1 MNNLERQYVQKMN
14 FIMLAIL
21 SVHFPVLVGLAYFLK
36 ADIFLTAGLSLVLL
50 AGPILLFVLN
60 KSSRVAS
67 LAMGV
72 ALMGFSAL
80 LIHVT
85 SGMIEMHFH
94 IFVGL
99 ALLIIFA
106 NPWVIVA
113 AAATIAVH
121 HVGFWLFLPKSVFNY
136 EASFGIVVIHAVF
149 VVLESIPS
157 VYVSYKFKKIIV
169 NQGSVIEELKVLTL
183 NINTSSSESTSQ
195 SQQLSASSQEQ
206 AHAVQQTAASLE
218 EINSMVKQN
227 NRNATNASELSVNSS
242 LAAKDGEK
250 NMREL
255 IELMNTISQSSNK
268 IKDITSLIDDIAFQT
283 NLLALN
289 AAVEAAR
296 AGEQGRGFAVV
307 AEAVRTLSQ
316 RSAQA
321 AKEISSLIAQ
331 SVQQV
336 EIGKKKT
343 DQSGESLI
351 KIVNSIESLKNL
363 NKEISS
369 ATEEQSIGIEQ
380 IKLAVDKID
389 ETTQKNAQIAQMTNE
404 SSQQISGQIRK
415 LDHLV
420 EELLKAS

>member
-1 MNNLERQYVQKMN
+1 MNNLERRYVQKMN
-14 FIMLAIL
+14 IIIL
-21 SVHFPVLVGLAYFLK
+21 SILVAHFPVLIGLAYYLK
-36 ADIFLTAGLSLVLL
+36 SDVVLTSVLSVALL
-50 AGPILLFVLN
+50 AGPTLLFALK

-67 LAMGV
+67 MAMGV

-85 SGMIEMHFH
+85 GGVIEMHFH

-106 NPWVIVA
+106 NPWVVVA

-121 HVGFWLFLPKSVFNY
+121 HVGFWLYLPKSVFNY
-136 EASFGIVVIHAVF
+136 EASFGIVFVHALFVILETVPAVF
-149 VVLESIPS
+149 
-157 VYVSYKFKKIIV
+157 VSYKFKKIIV
-169 NQGSVIEELKVLTL
+169 NQGSVIEELKNLTL
-183 NINTSSSESTSQ
+183 SINSSSAESTSQ
-195 SQQLSASSQEQ
+195 SQQLSSSSQEQ
-206 AHAVQQTAASLE
+206 AAAVQQTAASLE
-218 EINSMVKQN
+218 EINSMVKLN
-227 NRNATNASELSVNSS
+227 TRNANNASELSVSS
-242 LAAKDGEK
+242 SVAAKAGEQ

-255 IELMNTISQSSNK
+255 IQMMTVISHSSNK

-307 AEAVRTLSQ
+307 ADAVRSLSL

-321 AKEISSLIAQ
+321 AKEISTLIAQ
-331 SVQQV
+331 SVQQI
-336 EIGKKKT
+336 ELSKKKT

-351 KIVNSIESLKNL
+351 AIVKSIESLKSL

-369 ATEEQSIGIEQ
+369 ATEEQSQGIEQ
-380 IKLAVDKID
+380 IKVAVDKID
-389 ETTQKNAQIAQMTNE
+389 ETTQKNANIAQMTNE
-404 SSQQISGQIRK
+404 SSQQISSQIKK

>member
-14 FIMLAIL
+14 FTMLSIL
-21 SVHFPVLVGLAYFLK
+21 TMHFPILVGLAYFLK
-36 ADIFLTAGLSLVLL
+36 SDIFLTAALSIGLL

-67 LAMGV
+67 MAMGV

-80 LIHVT
+80 LIHVA

-136 EASFGIVVIHAVF
+136 EASFGIVLIHAVF

-169 NQGSVIEELKVLTL
+169 NQGSVVEELKQLTL
-183 NINTSSSESTSQ
+183 NINSSSTESTAQ
-195 SQQLSASSQEQ
+195 SQQLSSSSQEQ

-227 NRNATNASELSVNSS
+227 SRNASNASELSVSSS

-255 IELMNTISQSSNK
+255 IDLMNAISQSSNK

-307 AEAVRTLSQ
+307 AEAVRNLSQ

-343 DQSGESLI
+343 DQSGDSLV

-369 ATEEQSIGIEQ
+369 ATAEQSVGIEQ
-380 IKLAVDKID
+380 IKTAVDKID
-389 ETTQKNAQIAQMTNE
+389 ESTQKNAHIAQMTSE
-404 SSQQISGQIRK
+404 SSQQISNQVKK

>member
-14 FIMLAIL
+14 FIMLCIL
-21 SVHFPVLVGLAYFLK
+21 TLHFPVLVGLAYFLK
-36 ADIFLTAGLSLVLL
+36 TDIFLTSVLSIGLL
-50 AGPILLFVLN
+50 AGPGLLFILN

-67 LAMGV
+67 MAMGV

-80 LIHVT
+80 LIHVS

-113 AAATIAVH
+113 AAVTIAVH

-136 EASFGIVVIHAVF
+136 EASFGIVLIHALF

-169 NQGSVIEELKVLTL
+169 NQGSVVEELKVLTL
-183 NINTSSSESTSQ
+183 NINSSSTESTAQ
-195 SQQLSASSQEQ
+195 SQQLSSSSQEQ

-227 NRNATNASELSVNSS
+227 SRNATNASELSVSSS

-307 AEAVRTLSQ
+307 AEAVRNLSQ

-343 DQSGESLI
+343 DQSGDSLV

-369 ATEEQSIGIEQ
+369 ATAEQSVGIEQ
-380 IKLAVDKID
+380 IKSAVDKMD
-389 ETTQKNAQIAQMTNE
+389 ESTQKNAHIAQMTSE
-404 SSQQISGQIRK
+404 SSQQISNQVKK

>member
-1 MNNLERQYVQKMN
+1 VNNLERRYVQKMN
-14 FIMLAIL
+14 IILLSILA
-21 SVHFPVLVGLAYFLK
+21 VHLPVLVGLAYFLK
-36 ADIFLTAGLSLVLL
+36 SDVVLTSLLSIALL
-50 AGPILLFVLN
+50 AGPALLFVLK

-67 LAMGV
+67 VAMGV

-80 LIHVT
+80 LIHIT
-85 SGMIEMHFH
+85 GGMIEMHFH

-99 ALLIIFA
+99 ALLVIFA
-106 NPWVIVA
+106 NPWVVVA

-136 EASFGIVVIHAVF
+136 EATFGIVIVHALFVI
-149 VVLESIPS
+149 LEAIPT

-169 NQGSVIEELKVLTL
+169 NQGSVIEELKVLIL
-183 NINTSSSESTSQ
+183 NINSSSAESTSQ
-195 SQQLSASSQEQ
+195 SQQLTSSSQEQ

-227 NRNATNASELSVNSS
+227 NQNATNASELSVSS
-242 LAAKDGEK
+242 SVAAKAGEQ
-250 NMREL
+250 NMYEL
-255 IELMNTISQSSNK
+255 IELMNVISQSSNK

-307 AEAVRTLSQ
+307 ADAVRSLSQ

-321 AKEISSLIAQ
+321 AKEISTLIAQ
-331 SVQQV
+331 SAHQI
-336 EIGKKKT
+336 ELSKKKT
-343 DQSGESLI
+343 DQSGESLVA
-351 KIVNSIESLKNL
+351 IVKSIESLKNL

-369 ATEEQSIGIEQ
+369 ATEEQSVGIEQ
-380 IKLAVDKID
+380 IKMAVDKMD
-389 ETTQKNAQIAQMTNE
+389 VSTQKNAHIAQMTNE
-404 SSQQISGQIRK
+404 SSQQISAQIKK
-415 LDHLV
+415 LDDLV

>member
-1 MNNLERQYVQKMN
+1 MNNLERRYVQKMN
-14 FIMLAIL
+14 IILLSILA
-21 SVHFPVLVGLAYFLK
+21 VHLPVLVGLAYFLK
-36 ADIFLTAGLSLVLL
+36 SDVVLTSLLSIALL
-50 AGPILLFVLN
+50 AGPALLFVLK

-67 LAMGV
+67 VAMGV

-80 LIHVT
+80 LIHIT
-85 SGMIEMHFH
+85 GGMIEMHFH

-99 ALLIIFA
+99 ALLVIFA
-106 NPWVIVA
+106 NPWVVVA

-136 EASFGIVVIHAVF
+136 EATFGIVIVHALFVI
-149 VVLESIPS
+149 LEAIPT

-169 NQGSVIEELKVLTL
+169 NQGSVIEELKVLIL
-183 NINTSSSESTSQ
+183 NINSSSAESTSQ
-195 SQQLSASSQEQ
+195 SQQLTSSSQEQ

-227 NRNATNASELSVNSS
+227 NQNATNASELSVSS
-242 LAAKDGEK
+242 SVAAKAGEQ
-250 NMREL
+250 NMYEL
-255 IELMNTISQSSNK
+255 IELMNVISQSSNK

-307 AEAVRTLSQ
+307 ADAVRSLSQ

-321 AKEISSLIAQ
+321 AKEISTLIAQ
-331 SVQQV
+331 SAHQI
-336 EIGKKKT
+336 ELSKKKT
-343 DQSGESLI
+343 DQSGESLVA
-351 KIVNSIESLKNL
+351 IVKSIESLKNL

-369 ATEEQSIGIEQ
+369 ATEEQSVGIEQ
-380 IKLAVDKID
+380 IKMAVDKMD
-389 ETTQKNAQIAQMTNE
+389 VSTQKNAHIAQMTNE
-404 SSQQISGQIRK
+404 SSQQISAQIKK
-415 LDHLV
+415 LDDLV

>member
-1 MNNLERQYVQKMN
+1 MNNLERKYVQKMN
-14 FIMLAIL
+14 FTMLSIL
-21 SVHFPVLVGLAYFLK
+21 TLHFPILVALAYFLK
-36 ADIFLTAGLSLVLL
+36 SDIFLTAALSIGLL
-50 AGPILLFVLN
+50 AGPILLFFLN

-67 LAMGV
+67 MAMGV

-80 LIHVT
+80 LIHVA

-136 EASFGIVVIHAVF
+136 EASFGIVLIHAVF

-169 NQGSVIEELKVLTL
+169 NQGSVVEELKKLTL
-183 NINTSSSESTSQ
+183 NINSSSTESTAQ
-195 SQQLSASSQEQ
+195 SQQLSSSSQEQ

-227 NRNATNASELSVNSS
+227 SRNASNASELSVSSS

-255 IELMNTISQSSNK
+255 IDLMNAISQSSNK

-307 AEAVRTLSQ
+307 AEAVRNLSQ

-343 DQSGESLI
+343 DQSGDSLV

-369 ATEEQSIGIEQ
+369 ATAEQSVGIEQ
-380 IKLAVDKID
+380 IKTAVDKID
-389 ETTQKNAQIAQMTNE
+389 ESTQKNAHIAQMTSE
-404 SSQQISGQIRK
+404 SSQQISNQVKK

>member
-1 MNNLERQYVQKMN
+1 VNNLERQYVQKMN
-14 FIMLAIL
+14 FTMLSIL
-21 SVHFPVLVGLAYFLK
+21 TLHFPILVALAYFLK
-36 ADIFLTAGLSLVLL
+36 SDIFLTAALSIGLL
-50 AGPILLFVLN
+50 AGPILLFFLN

-67 LAMGV
+67 MAMGV

-80 LIHVT
+80 LIHVA

-136 EASFGIVVIHAVF
+136 EASFGIVLIHAVF

-169 NQGSVIEELKVLTL
+169 NQGSVVEELKKLTL
-183 NINTSSSESTSQ
+183 NINSSSTESTAQ
-195 SQQLSASSQEQ
+195 SQQLSSSSQEQ

-227 NRNATNASELSVNSS
+227 SRNASNASELSVSSS

-255 IELMNTISQSSNK
+255 IDLMNAISQSSNK

-307 AEAVRTLSQ
+307 AEAVRNLSQ

-343 DQSGESLI
+343 DQSGDSLV

-369 ATEEQSIGIEQ
+369 ATAEQSVGIEQ
-380 IKLAVDKID
+380 IKTAVDKID
-389 ETTQKNAQIAQMTNE
+389 ESTQKNAHIAQMTSE
-404 SSQQISGQIRK
+404 SSQQISNQVKK

>member
-14 FIMLAIL
+14 FIMLSIL
-21 SVHFPVLVGLAYFLK
+21 TMHFPILVGLAYFLK
-36 ADIFLTAGLSLVLL
+36 SDIFLTAALSIGLL

-67 LAMGV
+67 MAMGV

-80 LIHVT
+80 LIHVA

-136 EASFGIVVIHAVF
+136 EASFGIVLIHAVF

-169 NQGSVIEELKVLTL
+169 NQGSVVEELKQLTL
-183 NINTSSSESTSQ
+183 NINSSSTESTAQ
-195 SQQLSASSQEQ
+195 SQQLSSSSQEQ

-227 NRNATNASELSVNSS
+227 SRNASNASELSVSSS

-255 IELMNTISQSSNK
+255 IDLMNAISQSSNK

-307 AEAVRTLSQ
+307 AEAVRNLSQ

-343 DQSGESLI
+343 DQSGDSLV

-369 ATEEQSIGIEQ
+369 ATAEQSVGIEQ
-380 IKLAVDKID
+380 IKTAVDKMD
-389 ETTQKNAQIAQMTNE
+389 ESTQKNAHIAQMTSE
-404 SSQQISGQIRK
+404 SSQQISNQVKK

>member
-14 FIMLAIL
+14 FIMLCIL
-21 SVHFPVLVGLAYFLK
+21 TLHFPILVGLAYFLK
-36 ADIFLTAGLSLVLL
+36 TDIFLTSALSIALL
-50 AGPILLFVLN
+50 AGPALLFTLN

-67 LAMGV
+67 MAMGV

-106 NPWVIVA
+106 NPWAIVA

-136 EASFGIVVIHAVF
+136 EASFGIVLIHALF

-169 NQGSVIEELKVLTL
+169 NQGSVVEELKILTL
-183 NINTSSSESTSQ
+183 NINSSSNESTAQ
-195 SQQLSASSQEQ
+195 SQQLSSSSQEQ

-227 NRNATNASELSVNSS
+227 SRNATNASELSVSSS

-307 AEAVRTLSQ
+307 AEAVRNLSQ

-343 DQSGESLI
+343 DQSGESLV

-369 ATEEQSIGIEQ
+369 ATAEQSVGIEQ
-380 IKLAVDKID
+380 IKSAVDKMD
-389 ETTQKNAQIAQMTNE
+389 ESTQKNAHIAQMTSE
-404 SSQQISGQIRK
+404 SSQQISNQVKK

>member
-14 FIMLAIL
+14 FTMLSIL
-21 SVHFPVLVGLAYFLK
+21 TLHFPILVALAYFLK
-36 ADIFLTAGLSLVLL
+36 SDIFLTAALSIGLL
-50 AGPILLFVLN
+50 AGPILLFFLN

-67 LAMGV
+67 MAMGV

-80 LIHVT
+80 LIHVA

-136 EASFGIVVIHAVF
+136 EASFGIVLIHAVF

-169 NQGSVIEELKVLTL
+169 NQGSVVEELKKLTL
-183 NINTSSSESTSQ
+183 NINSSSTESTAQ
-195 SQQLSASSQEQ
+195 SQQLSSSSQEQ

-227 NRNATNASELSVNSS
+227 SRNASNASELSVSSS

-255 IELMNTISQSSNK
+255 IDLMNAISQSSNK

-307 AEAVRTLSQ
+307 AEAVRNLSQ

-343 DQSGESLI
+343 DQSGDSLV

-369 ATEEQSIGIEQ
+369 ATAEQSVGIEQ
-380 IKLAVDKID
+380 IKTAVDKID
-389 ETTQKNAQIAQMTNE
+389 ESTQKNAHIAQMTSE
-404 SSQQISGQIRK
+404 SSQQISNQVKK